1 MGVQLTM
8 SAEEVINTLCLTP
21 HPSGCSGWFRQTFA
35 SPTLVNTPAGERH
48 ASTAVYFLQ
57 KFGQKS
63 PFHRQR
69 SDEVFHFYQ
78 GAPLSLYWI
87 DQEGAMNKVVLGQD
101 ISKGELPQVGSDPC
115 RVLVSP
121 ED

>member
-1 MGVQLTM
+1 MSAVQFTM
-8 SAEEVINTLCLTP
+8 SAEELITTLDLTP

-35 SPTLVNTPAGERH
+35 SPTLVKTPAGERH

-57 KFGQKS
+57 KSGQKS

-78 GAPLSLYWI
+78 GAALSLYWI
-87 DQEGAMNKVVLGQD
+87 DQQGAMNKVVLGSNF
-101 ISKGELPQVGSDPC
+101 SKGEIPQVGLYC
-115 RVLVSP
+115 YTLI
-121 ED
+121 

>member
-1 MGVQLTM
+1 M
-8 SAEEVINTLCLTP
+8 SAEEIISSLSLTP

-35 SPTLVNTPAGERH
+35 SPTLVSTKTGERH
-48 ASTAVYFLQ
+48 ASTAIYFLQ

-63 PFHRQR
+63 AFHRQR

-87 DQEGAMNKVVLGQD
+87 DQQGAMNKVLLGLD
-101 ISKGELPQVGSDPC
+101 YSKGQLPQV
-115 RVLVSP
+115 
-121 ED
+121 